1 MNQLEKRIIRL
12 ENSLKIYKIIAGS
25 FLTVCAAVM
34 LMSNNKKTS
43 VPEVIQAK
51 AFEVVDNYGNVIL
64 KLNKEDGN
72 GCFTTYNKA
81 GKKLVK
87 LFTSTGGGGAINS
100 FDENGEINFKVTK
113 TIGGGGYMALFNAD
127 RNEIVEFGA
136 TTNKTGYFNINDRD
150 GKKIAWLTY
159 TDGGGGYFALLNNDI
174 ETIRL
179 STPEEGG
186 RIGISNKLN
195 NRIAYI
201 GTQEDMDGNLTI
213 SNSSG
218 TKLGGIPTNY

>member
-12 ENSLKIYKIIAGS
+12 ENRLKTYRIIFGS
-25 FLTVCAAVM
+25 ALTVFAAIM
-34 LMSNNKKTS
+34 LMSHNNKPS

-51 AFEVVDNYGNVIL
+51 AFEVVDNYGNVLL

-72 GCFTTYNKA
+72 GCFTTYTNT

-113 TIGGGGYMALFNAD
+113 TIGGGGYMALFNSD

-136 TTNKTGYFNINDRD
+136 TNNNTGYFNLNDKD

-159 TDGGGGYFALLNNDI
+159 TENGGGYFALLNDDI

-179 STPEEGG
+179 STPSEGG
-186 RIGISNKLN
+186 RVGISNKRN
-195 NRIAYI
+195 NRVVYM
-201 GTQEDMDGNLTI
+201 GTQDDLDGNITI
-213 SNSSG
+213 SNASG
-218 TKLGGIPTNY
+218 SKLGSIPANY